1 MLDPL
6 SSLPGYVLSRA
17 AAASLAELNRRLA
30 KTGLR
35 HGDVS
40 LLILVKSH
48 PGLTQSEAG
57 KLLDIQRANMV
68 PIAARLLDRGLISKE
83 PVDGRSQGLLLTA
96 KGEKLLREARAVIDD
111 HEVRLQR
118 SIPEH
123 LRPHLLPILHA
134 LWDSSRASGA

>member
-17 AAASLAELNRRLA
+17 AAASLAELNKRLG
-30 KTGLR
+30 KIGLR
-35 HGDVS
+35 HSDVS
-40 LLILVKSH
+40 LLILVKAN
-48 PGLTQSEAG
+48 PGLTQSDAG

-68 PIAARLLDRGLISKE
+68 PLVSRLLDQSLISKE

-96 KGEKLLREARAVIDD
+96 KGKKLLRAAQAVIDD
-111 HEVRLQR
+111 HEVRLQQ
-118 SIPEH
+118 SIPED

-134 LWDSSRASGA
+134 LWDSSRTGSD

>member
-1 MLDPL
+1 
-6 SSLPGYVLSRA
+6 
-17 AAASLAELNRRLA
+17 
-30 KTGLR
+30 
-35 HGDVS
+35 
-40 LLILVKSH
+40 
-48 PGLTQSEAG
+48 
-57 KLLDIQRANMV
+57 MV
-68 PIAARLLDRGLISKE
+68 PLAARLLDRGLISKE

-96 KGEKLLREARAVIDD
+96 KGEKLLREAQVVIDD

>member
-17 AAASLAELNRRLA
+17 AAASLAELNKRLG
-30 KTGLR
+30 KIGLR
-35 HGDVS
+35 HSDVS
-40 LLILVKSH
+40 LLILVKAN
-48 PGLTQSEAG
+48 PGLTQSDAS

-68 PIAARLLDRGLISKE
+68 PLVSRLLDQSLISKE

-96 KGEKLLREARAVIDD
+96 TGKKLLRAAQTVIDD
-111 HEVRLQR
+111 HEVRLQQ

-134 LWDSSRASGA
+134 LWDSSRTSGD